1 MSVPPP
7 GSTPGPMRDM
17 RARLRPMGIGDILD
31 ETFRLYREN
40 FMLFVATCA
49 VLEVP
54 VQIINFLLRLSTPV
68 AAPLTP
74 SPSLTPAQTSA
85 LAAGSAASSIGAL
98 IEAFAAAIITA
109 ALAVAISNRYLNRSV
124 TVGDAYRATMNRLGP
139 LLLAIVWAG
148 VRLILLGIA
157 CIVLIG
163 IPFLIY
169 FAVAWSL
176 LSQVVMLENVGGGS
190 ASGRSRELIR
200 GYWWKALGLFVVVW
214 LLVVILTS
222 IPAVVIGA
230 ILGSGAG
237 SLAVRL
243 LITGIVSLIIGV
255 LVRPI
260 PIAATTLLFYDLKIR
275 KEAFDL
281 EAMVQQ
287 AGAPPPTVPYQ

>member
-1 MSVPPP
+1 
-7 GSTPGPMRDM
+7 M

-54 VQIINFLLRLSTPV
+54 VQIINLLIRLSAPV
-68 AAPLTP
+68 AAIPP
-74 SPSLTPAQTSA
+74 SPGQSLTPEQASA

-98 IEAFAAAIITA
+98 VGAFAAAIMTA

-148 VRLILLGIA
+148 IRLILLGIA
-157 CIVLIG
+157 CIVLVG

-169 FAVAWSL
+169 FGVAWSL
-176 LSQVVMLENVGGGS
+176 LSQVVMLENVGGGG

-200 GYWWKALGLFVVVW
+200 GYWWKTLGLLIVVW
-214 LLVVILTS
+214 LLVAILTS
-222 IPAVVIGA
+222 IPTLIIGA
-230 ILGSGAG
+230 IVGSSSGPLSA
-237 SLAVRL
+237 RL
-243 LITGIVSLIIGV
+243 LITGIVGLIIGV

-260 PIAATTLLFYDLKIR
+260 MIAAMTLLFYDLKIR

-287 AGAPPPTVPYQ
+287 AAAPTPTVPYQ

>member
-1 MSVPPP
+1 
-7 GSTPGPMRDM
+7 
-17 RARLRPMGIGDILD
+17 MGIGDILD

-54 VQIINFLLRLSTPV
+54 VQIINVLIRLSAPVTIPPTPGQ
-68 AAPLTP
+68 
-74 SPSLTPAQTSA
+74 SLTPEQASA

-98 IEAFAAAIITA
+98 VGAFAAAIMTA
-109 ALAVAISNRYLNRSV
+109 ALAVAISHRYLNRSV
-124 TVGDAYRATMNRLGP
+124 TVGNAYRATINRLGA
-139 LLLAIVWAG
+139 LLLAIVWVG
-148 VRLILLGIA
+148 IRLILLAIA
-157 CIVLIG
+157 CVVLVG

-176 LSQVVMLENVGGGS
+176 LSQVVMLENVGGGG

-200 GYWWKALGLFVVVW
+200 GYWWKTLGLLIVVW
-214 LLVVILTS
+214 LLVAILTS
-222 IPAVVIGA
+222 IPTVVIAA

-237 SLAVRL
+237 SLAARL
-243 LITGIVSLIIGV
+243 LITGIVGLIIGV
-255 LVRPI
+255 LVQPI

-287 AGAPPPTVPYQ
+287 AGAPPPTAPYQ

>member
-1 MSVPPP
+1 M
-7 GSTPGPMRDM
+7 MDM

-40 FMLFVATCA
+40 FTLFVATCA

-54 VQIINFLLRLSTPV
+54 VQIINFLIRLSAPV
-68 AAPLTP
+68 AVPPTP
-74 SPSLTPAQTSA
+74 GQSLTPAQASA

-98 IEAFAAAIITA
+98 IAAFAAAIMTA

-148 VRLILLGIA
+148 VRFILLGIA
-157 CIVLIG
+157 CVVLVG

-176 LSQVVMLENVGGGS
+176 LSQVVMLENVGGGG

-200 GYWWKALGLFVVVW
+200 GYWWKTLGLLVVTW
-214 LLVVILTS
+214 LLVMILTA
-222 IPAVVIGA
+222 IPAAVVGA
-230 ILGSGAG
+230 IAGSGAG
-237 SLAVRL
+237 SSAAGL
-243 LITGIVSLIIGV
+243 LITGIVGLIIGV
-255 LVRPI
+255 LVQPI
-260 PIAATTLLFYDLKIR
+260 PIAAMTLLFYDLKIR

-287 AGAPPPTVPYQ
+287 AGAPPPTAPYQ

>member
-1 MSVPPP
+1 M
-7 GSTPGPMRDM
+7 MDM
-17 RARLRPMGIGDILD
+17 RTRLRPMGIGDILD

-40 FMLFVATCA
+40 FTLFVATCA

-54 VQIINFLLRLSTPV
+54 VQIINFLIRLSAPVTMPPTPGQ
-68 AAPLTP
+68 
-74 SPSLTPAQTSA
+74 SLTPEQASA
-85 LAAGSAASSIGAL
+85 LAAGSAAGSIGAL

-157 CIVLIG
+157 CIVLVG

-176 LSQVVMLENVGGGS
+176 LSQVVMLENVGGAS

-200 GYWWKALGLFVVVW
+200 GYWWKTLGLLVVVW
-214 LLVVILTS
+214 LLVTILTS
-222 IPAVVIGA
+222 IPTVVIGA

-237 SLAVRL
+237 SLAARL
-243 LITGIVSLIIGV
+243 LLTGIVGLIIGV

-260 PIAATTLLFYDLKIR
+260 MIAATTLLFYDLKIR

-287 AGAPPPTVPYQ
+287 VGAPPPTVPYQ